1 MLININITCLE
12 NIIVN
17 MLTRVLIINNYNLIA
32 LLMYTSFKTRV
43 NRIVIT

>member
-1 MLININITCLE
+1 MLINSNIICLE

-17 MLTRVLIINNYNLIA
+17 MLTRVLIINNCNLIA

-43 NRIVIT
+43 NRIVTT